1 MGIEVC
7 IIMFGLDTSIAIL
20 FIICVA
26 AVCIFEFANGFHDTA
41 NAVATVIYTG
51 SLKPTYAVVWSGLWN
66 FIGLFLSS
74 YWGYKV
80 AMGIVNL
87 LPLGDMIN
95 LSTGESVSLVLGM
108 LISGIIWN
116 LGTWYFGIPCSSSH
130 TLIGSILGA
139 GLVFYWI
146 HGGAGVNWSK
156 AGDIGLSLLFSP
168 IFGFSVTILLMYV
181 LRRVIK
187 EKKSIFKEPEPGTRP
202 PIWIRA
208 ILITTCTLVS
218 FFHGNNDGQKGIGLM
233 LIILITFMPVE
244 FALNSEFDANKSLAS
259 INKIEMALTAEHK
272 ADLLIKTGEVKT
284 NINAYV
290 LAKSNPAILK
300 DSLKKLTLGVRSSIA
315 TVNKKLSDAVKS
327 NSFMENK
334 EHVKAIKAE
343 LKVLKNDVEY
353 SPKWV
358 TIMIALCLGL
368 GTMIG
373 WKRIAITIGEK
384 IGKRHMTFAEGATAE
399 LTAAA
404 TIGLSSGLGL
414 PVSTTHVLSSGVAGA
429 MTASKGVKN
438 LQPDTIKSIAIAWV
452 LTLPVTMILAGGFY
466 YLLQLFL
473 K

>member
-1 MGIEVC
+1 
-7 IIMFGLDTSIAIL
+7 
-20 FIICVA
+20 
-26 AVCIFEFANGFHDTA
+26 
-41 NAVATVIYTG
+41 
-51 SLKPTYAVVWSGLWN
+51 
-66 FIGLFLSS
+66 
-74 YWGYKV
+74 
-80 AMGIVNL
+80 
-87 LPLGDMIN
+87 
-95 LSTGESVSLVLGM
+95 
-108 LISGIIWN
+108 
-116 LGTWYFGIPCSSSH
+116 
-130 TLIGSILGA
+130 
-139 GLVFYWI
+139 
-146 HGGAGVNWSK
+146 
-156 AGDIGLSLLFSP
+156 
-168 IFGFSVTILLMYV
+168 
-181 LRRVIK
+181 
-187 EKKSIFKEPEPGTRP
+187 
-202 PIWIRA
+202 
-208 ILITTCTLVS
+208 
-218 FFHGNNDGQKGIGLM
+218 
-233 LIILITFMPVE
+233 MPVE